1 MGRLRGCLWLTAG
14 LIVALVAG
22 FVAYVA
28 LNRATTQVVE
38 EAPETRQ
45 VSVVVAAQAVP
56 VRAQLTEADLRVVEM
71 AAASVPAGAVGS
83 TEDAVGMVTLVDL
96 YPDEVILAQR
106 LVDPDITAE
115 DGRRAL
121 ILSDEQVLMA
131 LPSQD
136 LLTSV
141 KMLRPGDHI
150 DILFSL
156 DMPAAPTVGGVP
168 AATDTTGYYY
178 AEAEEEQATFSALE
192 NVVVAGITL
201 TSNDPAEPGDPTAVL
216 VAVSAQDALTLKYLV
231 DAGGILDFVLRAPG
245 VEDLFDPDPVDI
257 DYVMNRYRIA
267 R

>member
-14 LIVALVAG
+14 LIVALLAG

-45 VSVVVAAQAVP
+45 VSVVVAAQAVS
-56 VRAQLTEADLRVVEM
+56 VRAQLTQADVRLVEM
-71 AAASVPAGAVGS
+71 SAASVPPGAVGS
-83 TEDAVGMVTLVDL
+83 VEDAVGMVTMVDL
-96 YPDEVILAQR
+96 YADEVIMSQR
-106 LVDPDITAE
+106 LVDPDITAA
-115 DGRRAL
+115 DGRRAI
-121 ILSDEQVLMA
+121 ILADEQVLMA
-131 LPSQD
+131 LPSRD

-156 DMPAAPTVGGVP
+156 EMPSAATVAGGVGV
-168 AATDTTGYYY
+168 DTTGYYY
-178 AEAEEEQATFSALE
+178 GVQEEEQATFSALE
-192 NVVVAGITL
+192 NVVVAGITT
-201 TSNDPAEPGDPTAVL
+201 TSTDPAQPGDPTAVL

-231 DAGGILDFVLRAPG
+231 DAGGMLDFVLRAPG

-257 DYVMNRYRIA
+257 DYVMNRYRIT